1 MHITA
6 SYIAYQ
12 FGHDHLLPGFI
23 KKGYAYHHGS
33 LPQDIREVLEQ
44 NYVDQ
49 IIPLLICTN
58 TLAEGVNLPVQTLV
72 LYCLT
77 RYNFSTRRNE
87 TLDIT
92 EIKNIVGRAGR
103 AGKQRFGLVIY
114 PNSKA
119 DIPFNN
125 IKSALQNVGLHD
137 IMGTLYDV
145 VRVFYNLRARLDDNG
160 INRILED
167 SGLASAIDTMITR
180 SVHIDSFDDIDVEN
194 IVKESLAY
202 HVGNSEIR
210 ENLKRI
216 FRIRHKVLA
225 EKLNKNNFSAFHN
238 TGMTIDDVVKAIE
251 LITPEALA
259 DIDLTAPLSEAW
271 STFAISVIMQL
282 PSFENGRIAK
292 NNEASERELDA
303 QEIKLLLTA
312 WINGKQYYEIAEDL
326 NCQVD
331 NAVDLVMFLQNSFHM
346 HASSLV
352 RYIQTLVME
361 ATALEIWIDMIKY
374 GVNTWQKLLLIR
386 SGLTDRIVVNVLFD
400 TELQKHLD
408 FNDANVLQR
417 SMKHFRAK
425 IFVYAMDASLP
436 ELCME
441 HLHDYLN

>member
-1 MHITA
+1 
-6 SYIAYQ
+6 
-12 FGHDHLLPGFI
+12 
-23 KKGYAYHHGS
+23 
-33 LPQDIREVLEQ
+33 
-44 NYVDQ
+44 
-49 IIPLLICTN
+49 
-58 TLAEGVNLPVQTLV
+58 
-72 LYCLT
+72 
-77 RYNFSTRRNE
+77 
-87 TLDIT
+87 
-92 EIKNIVGRAGR
+92 
-103 AGKQRFGLVIY
+103 
-114 PNSKA
+114 
-119 DIPFNN
+119 
-125 IKSALQNVGLHD
+125 
-137 IMGTLYDV
+137 
-145 VRVFYNLRARLDDNG
+145 
-160 INRILED
+160 
-167 SGLASAIDTMITR
+167 MITR
-180 SVHIDSFDDIDVEN
+180 SVKIDSFDDIDVEN

-238 TGMTIDDVVKAIE
+238 TGMTIDDVVKATE
-251 LITPEALA
+251 LITPETLA

-352 RYIQTLVME
+352 QYIQTLGME
-361 ATALEIWIDMIKY
+361 TTALEIWIDMIKY

-408 FNDANVLQR
+408 FDNAHVLQR

-425 IFVYAMDASLP
+425 ILVYATDASLP
-436 ELCME
+436 KLCIE